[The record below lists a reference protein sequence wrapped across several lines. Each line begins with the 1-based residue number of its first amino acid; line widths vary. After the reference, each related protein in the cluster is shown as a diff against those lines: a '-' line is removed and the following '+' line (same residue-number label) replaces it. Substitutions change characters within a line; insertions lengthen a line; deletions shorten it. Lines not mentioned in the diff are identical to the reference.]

1 MASFQKDVNYQASV
15 ASLVVAGIPSI
26 NQVPYDTT
34 IDTEAQKAQLEK
46 DLQYFIGFLQSVEK
60 KLSNE
65 KFVQNA
71 KPEVIAMEQKKQAD
85 AMAKIKTIEESL
97 KLL

>member
-1 MASFQKDVNYQASV
+1 V
-15 ASLVVAGIPSI
+15 
-26 NQVPYDTT
+26 
-34 IDTEAQKAQLEK
+34 EK